1 MAKNFAKEQL
11 MKYGWTEGKGLGKDE
26 NGITEPVKLATNQ
39 NKKGIGYDENE
50 PWWEGLFNNA
60 TKNIKIETHGDLVS
74 LNVVKNAGAIP
85 PRNELGSL
93 EKTVLQYNY
102 KKFLGI
108 ESRLAKANAHL
119 TDKKPDV
126 YGDEAAYETTKDSG
140 RISGKL
146 ERLAEQDR
154 IFLNVKPQLNA
165 TPAVEDVMAY
175 RKTNAESDVE
185 GEEEHKTD
193 NDANAS
199 QSSEETSETFFRS
212 KTAMKRH
219 RKKINK
225 LVQQLG
231 TCNLEE
237 KPNLPNKEK
246 KLSQKMKKNKEENK
260 NILNSNVLNYL
271 RSETKKNY
279 LYTQLIPM
287 CNEVC
292 TKEYR
297 VRRLQLYADKADRDT
312 KSLIDQAFK
321 ALSDGLPELGR
332 CGYEKDNLELVKVE
346 SIPEFENIV
355 EGNGPIEERLKDWV
369 IIGVEDQLQAVVK
382 DMMYEQLKQHNVPK
396 VPHTKSYLYNI
407 ASFGPDQIEE
417 KYQNFRRLNKVGKKK
432 IFHCCSSR
440 RLKKEMV
447 KGEALSQEMNSVI
460 KNLMAVGLSE
470 EVNANI
476 IKKRP
481 TQTHLT
487 PV

>member
-1 MAKNFAKEQL
+1 MSFFFCD
-11 MKYGWTEGKGLGKDE
+11 TGKGLGKDE

-60 TKNIKIETHGDLVS
+60 TKNIKVETHGDLVS
-74 LNVVKNAGAIP
+74 LNVVKNASAIP

-119 TDKKPDV
+119 TDQKPDI
-126 YGDEAAYETTKDSG
+126 YGDEAAYETTKD

-154 IFLNVKPQLNA
+154 IFLNVKPPLNA

-185 GEEEHKTD
+185 GEEERKTD

-199 QSSEETSETFFRS
+199 QSGEETSETVFRS
-212 KTAMKRH
+212 KTTMKKH
-219 RKKINK
+219 RKRINK
-225 LVQQLG
+225 LVEQLG

-237 KPNLPNKEK
+237 KQNLPIRR
-246 KLSQKMKKNKEENK
+246 LSQKMKKNKEENK
-260 NILNSNVLNYL
+260 MFNSNVLNYL

-297 VRRLQLYADKADRDT
+297 VQRLQLLLDKADRDT
-312 KSLIDQAFK
+312 KSLLDQAFR
-321 ALSDGLPELGR
+321 ALSDSLPELAR
-332 CGYEKDNLELVKVE
+332 CGFEKDSIEVKVE
-346 SIPEFENIV
+346 SRPELENSV
-355 EGNGPIEERLKDWV
+355 EGNGTTDDRFKDWV
-369 IIGVEDQLQAVVK
+369 FIGLEDQIQVK
-382 DMMYEQLKQHNVPK
+382 ETIYEQLEQQNVPK
-396 VPHTKSYLYNI
+396 VPLTKSYLYNI
-407 ASFGPDQIEE
+407 SSFGPDRIIEE
-417 KYQNFRRLNKVGKKK
+417 RYQNFRRLNKVGKKK
-432 IFHCCSSR
+432 GFQCCPSKNR
-440 RLKKEMV
+440 RLKRVTEMI

-460 KNLMAVGLSE
+460 KNLMAFGLSE